1 MIEKLLH
8 TTEAHRGR
16 LTVLIGIVT
25 AIALAL
31 TTQLPIDFSPETIF
45 HGNDDLVEP
54 QVTFTK
60 TFGVHQHVVL
70 VILEAQG
77 ETTLLTPSHLSWM
90 YDSGN
95 TINAHS
101 KVDEV
106 FSLATIKVPRAGL
119 VPFMPMMPMPVIT
132 DSPVSEKEAA
142 SLQEAMARSGK
153 LSKQWIS
160 EDRKMGLMVINLNA
174 EIQQI
179 EDLAAL
185 VNAIKS
191 KLETHQLP
199 KNLTYSLAGLP
210 AIRSDVVGSL
220 KNDQM
225 TIIPCAGLLFLAL
238 LALIFRKPVGIILPI
253 AAVGVGILWS
263 MAVYVLTDQPIT
275 VISNALP
282 ILLMIIGISNGV
294 HIVGRYMEETDTQ
307 PNDNPAAARRTMH
320 HMILA
325 CGLTILTTAIGFA
338 SLIAARSELLTSMGW
353 QSVSGLAL
361 LYLAMVLF
369 FSLYLGGFQ
378 APPLPRDNAP
388 VARFVRS
395 IGTMVVKH
403 RYVWF
408 VTALGAV
415 AGGLWS
421 GSSVQIN
428 SGFMETYTKDHP
440 MMQTLT
446 TIDEKLGGFLRLE
459 VWVQGEKG
467 SILTPS
473 VFERMDR
480 FQAAANNHPEILSS
494 FSYTD
499 IHKHLITESGQF
511 GKNPPLPPDNESG
524 HTQLKTVHSTV
535 QLMHEV
541 FRPYHFITKDQDQ
554 ARILLR
560 MSDIG
565 TRKSLEVIRE
575 LEKTMQEIFPEDS
588 GIKAS
593 FTGEVFVNSVAVDRF
608 IRDLSYS
615 FLGAAFVIFAII
627 AVLFRS
633 VLFGL
638 VAILPNMTPLIL
650 TMGYMGFQGYDL
662 NAGNVVVFS
671 LSLGIAVDNT
681 IHFLTRFREEIAHR
695 SVHEA
700 LQRTVQYTGRA
711 IVLSS
716 VIIISGLA
724 VLMLSE
730 FKPTRGFAELTSFTM
745 LSALIGDLILLPATL
760 AVFWPDKKNQGAAS

>member
-1 MIEKLLH
+1 MIEKFLH
-8 TTEAHRGR
+8 TAQAHGGR
-16 LTVLIGIVT
+16 LTVFLSVIT
-25 AIALAL
+25 LIALGL

-45 HGNDDLVEP
+45 QGNDDLVEP
-54 QVTFTK
+54 QASFTK

-70 VILEAQG
+70 VVLEAQ
-77 ETTLLTPSHLSWM
+77 EDSTLLDTEHLNWM
-90 YDSGN
+90 YNAGN
-95 TINAHS
+95 AIAEHPKIDN
-101 KVDEV
+101 V

-132 DSPVSEKEAA
+132 GTPVSDKEAE
-142 SLQEAMARSGK
+142 SLHDAIARSGK

-160 EDRKMGLMVINLNA
+160 QDRKMGLMVLNLNP

-179 EDLAAL
+179 EKLAAL
-185 VNAIKS
+185 VNDIKS
-191 KLETHQLP
+191 KLLEHKLP
-199 KNLTYSLAGLP
+199 PTLTYSLAGLP

-225 TIIPCAGLLFLAL
+225 TIIPCAGILFLVL
-238 LALIFRKPVGIILPI
+238 LAVIFRKPVGIILPI

-294 HIVGRYMEETDTQ
+294 HIVGRYMEETGGQ
-307 PNDNPAAARRTMH
+307 PGADAAAAKRTMH

-338 SLIAARSELLTSMGW
+338 SLIAARSKLLTSMGW

-361 LYLAMVLF
+361 LYLAMVFL
-369 FSLYLGGFQ
+369 FSLYLGRFQ
-378 APPLPRDNAP
+378 APPLPSTKDP
-388 VARFVRS
+388 VAGLVRT
-395 IGTMVVKH
+395 IGVLVVKH
-403 RYVWF
+403 RYIWF
-408 VTALGAV
+408 VLALGAV
-415 AGGLWS
+415 GGGIWS
-421 GSSVQIN
+421 GSTVKIN
-428 SGFMETYTKDHP
+428 SGFMETYTQDHP
-440 MMQTLT
+440 MMQTFN
-446 TIDEKLGGFLRLE
+446 TIDQKLGGFLRLE
-459 VWVQGEKG
+459 VWIQGDKG
-467 SILTPS
+467 TILTPS
-473 VFERMDR
+473 TFERLES
-480 FQAAANNHPEILSS
+480 FQNKANAHPDILSS
-494 FSYTD
+494 FSYAD
-499 IHKHLITESGQF
+499 IHKHLIKESGQF
-511 GKNPPLPPDNESG
+511 GKNPPLPPNDESG

-565 TRKSLEVIRE
+565 TRRSLEVIRE
-575 LEKTMQEIFPEDS
+575 LETTMHEIFPPGS
-588 GIKAS
+588 GLKTS

-615 FLGAAFVIFAII
+615 FLGAAFVIFTII
-627 AVLFRS
+627 ALLFRS

-650 TMGYMGFQGYDL
+650 TMGYMGWKGYDL

-681 IHFLTRFREEIAHR
+681 IHFLTRFREEIQKQ

-700 LQRTVQYTGRA
+700 LRRTVQFTGRA

-745 LSALIGDLILLPATL
+745 LSALVGDLILLPATL
-760 AVFWPDKKNQGAAS
+760 AVFWPNKENQGATN